1 MKFYKKKTNP
11 MKFYNYNNT
20 LDYYAKI
27 RGNKLTS
34 IFISYYKTTMFFKN
48 GKYNN
53 TKNAA
58 YITYNGYKK
67 FYLNDK
73 LYGYHYNFTKESW
86 RRFVKLQAF
95 L

>member
-1 MKFYKKKTNP
+1 MKFYMDKNNI
-11 MKFYNYNNT
+11 FYYNKIKNNNLT
-20 LDYYAKI
+20 CVYYDNIAI
-27 RGNKLTS
+27 R
-34 IFISYYKTTMFFKN
+34 FFKN

-58 YITYNGYKK
+58 YITYNGYKS
-67 FYLNDK
+67 FYLNNIF
-73 LYGYHYNFTKESW
+73 YGDQAKFTKYSW